1 MFIMAHKKTPKLLTK
16 LTIVSAVTATL
27 PLATSTNIHAN
38 EIGVQQAMTTTIR
51 QTADRTNNTV
61 KKNNKQSHATPEP
74 ADTESYGIYVE
85 NDKDSSSAI
94 DPFSFFVFGIGAA
107 SLITLIILAIE
118 TIRETFDKKS
128 NQAPTEGRRNS
139 YEAR

>member
-1 MFIMAHKKTPKLLTK
+1 MAHKKTPKLLTK
-16 LTIVSAVTATL
+16 LAIVSAIATTL
-27 PLATSTNIHAN
+27 PLTTGTSIHAN
-38 EIGVQQAMTTTIR
+38 GIGIQQAVTTTVQQ
-51 QTADRTNNTV
+51 TANKTNNIV
-61 KKNNKQSHATPEP
+61 KKDNKQSHATPEP

-85 NDKDSSSAI
+85 NGEDSSSAI

-107 SLITLIILAIE
+107 SLITLIILAIGA
-118 TIRETFDKKS
+118 IRETFNEKS

>member
-1 MFIMAHKKTPKLLTK
+1 MAHKKTPKLLTK

-38 EIGVQQAMTTTIR
+38 EIGIQQAMTTTIR
-51 QTADRTNNTV
+51 QTAGRASNIA
-61 KKNNKQSHATPEP
+61 KKDNKQSHATPEP
-74 ADTESYGIYVE
+74 ADTESYGIYVKNGE
-85 NDKDSSSAI
+85 DSNSAI

-107 SLITLIILAIE
+107 SLITLIILAIG
-118 TIRETFDKKS
+118 TIKEAFDEKS